1 MCKPDFD
8 FFSTDVRFKTVTGTF
23 LSQRHYV
30 VANYQ
35 SKKQIGVHGCA
46 ILCSGMGETL
56 KYPQCTSQIKK
67 NKRGYESIV
76 LKVYDLVLTSWRF
89 VIF

>member
-23 LSQRHYV
+23 LGQRHYV

-35 SKKQIGVHGCA
+35 SKKQIEVHGCA
-46 ILCSGMGETL
+46 ILCFGTGETL
-56 KYPQCTSQIKK
+56 KYSQCTSQIIKIK
-67 NKRGYESIV
+67 GATIPS
-76 LKVYDLVLTSWRF
+76 F
-89 VIF
+89 